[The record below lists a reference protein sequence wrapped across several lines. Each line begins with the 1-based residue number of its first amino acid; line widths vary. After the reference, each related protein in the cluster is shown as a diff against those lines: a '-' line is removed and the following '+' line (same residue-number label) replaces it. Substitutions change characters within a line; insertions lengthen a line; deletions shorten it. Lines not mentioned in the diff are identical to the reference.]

1 VEQVSFKNDTGV
13 YAVTLPETSK
23 FDPAALKKA
32 VGSFKLE
39 RVDLKIAG
47 EVSKDD
53 KGVWL
58 TAPSGTKLLLANRPK
73 KDDKDAPPDILAKI
87 EEGPE
92 SRQDHVLRRGL
103 GEGGEG
109 LHDRAARF
117 GGGGGEGEE
126 GRALSRIRN
135 QASGIKGRQRPP
147 DSGPD
152 S

>member
-1 VEQVSFKNDTGV
+1 MEQVSFKNDTGV

-23 FDPAALKKA
+23 FDSAAVKKA

-87 EEGPE
+87 EEGLKAGKSTFSVAGTVKEGKDSATVQLE
-92 SRQDHVLRRGL
+92 SADTVEKK
-103 GEGGEG
+103 EG
-109 LHDRAARF
+109 
-117 GGGGGEGEE
+117 
-126 GRALSRIRN
+126 
-135 QASGIKGRQRPP
+135 K
-147 DSGPD
+147 
-152 S
+152 